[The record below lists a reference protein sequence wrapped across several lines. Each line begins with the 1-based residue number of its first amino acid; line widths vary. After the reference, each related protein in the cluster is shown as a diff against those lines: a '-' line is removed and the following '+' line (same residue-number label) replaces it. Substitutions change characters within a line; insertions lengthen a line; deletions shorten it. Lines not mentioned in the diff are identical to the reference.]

1 MIEDVRRAIFDFKYL
16 GEDVHGP
23 AESCVPLQ
31 LGRLFARLQCSRQQA
46 VTTRALTASFG
57 WSRAD
62 VHQMHDV
69 QECCRVLFDCLSHS
83 GVPIEQQFFRG
94 SLTSTLR
101 CLRCGYER
109 TRSEPF
115 SDVALGIDGLVR
127 KGLSPTEEPH
137 QRAAGT
143 KGH

>member
-1 MIEDVRRAIFDFKYL
+1 MSVFYASSADFWQGATCYLTSLLQSLYVIEDVRRAIFDFKYL

-69 QECCRVLFDCLSHS
+69 QECCRVLFDCLSNS
-83 GVPIEQQFFRG
+83 GVPIEQQDASHG
-94 SLTSTLR
+94 
-101 CLRCGYER
+101 
-109 TRSEPF
+109 
-115 SDVALGIDGLVR
+115 DGD
-127 KGLSPTEEPH
+127 
-137 QRAAGT
+137 
-143 KGH
+143 